1 MEKWKMV
8 VAVFAVWISAA
19 AYAGD
24 SANGA
29 ARNDAGNCLC
39 ADGSADV
46 EDSVCTVDAV
56 GFADIEGSTASLRG
70 IRRQELF
77 AVDRTDT
84 ARAVSCYRIPAITT
98 APDGSLIA
106 AIDERVPSCGDL
118 KWSRDINIVM
128 RRSTDGGRTWSHIR
142 KVVDFPDG
150 QSASDPS
157 LITDTVSGTVFLF
170 YNYMD
175 HDAAKDVYFFH
186 VMRSTDNGRTWSAP
200 EDITSQVAP
209 EDWRSDFKF
218 LTSGQGAVTRDG
230 RLLHT
235 MVNLRKG
242 LHLIEST
249 DHGLTWHLIP
259 TPIVP
264 ADESKVIEL
273 PDGRWM
279 VNSRVNEGGCR
290 YIHISDDKGRSWT
303 SNPAPGLPDPGCNG
317 AIVNYPQ
324 YGEGGCLLFVNTA
337 DPEQRC
343 KLTLRYSLN
352 GGITWSDGL
361 ILVDGDAGYSDVTV
375 LHSGEI
381 AVFYERDGYVSAE
394 VAVVSPESLF
404 GVGRCRCE
412 E

>member
-1 MEKWKMV
+1 M

-39 ADGSADV
+39 TDGCVGVDNCMGAMEGDCAIVDADCARRDGSVDV
-46 EDSVCTVDAV
+46 
-56 GFADIEGSTASLRG
+56 EGSTDSLRG

-118 KWSRDINIVM
+118 KCGDLKWSRDINIVM
-128 RRSTDGGRTWSHIR
+128 RRSTDGGRTWSPIR

-186 VMRSTDNGRTWSAP
+186 VMRSTDSQ
-200 EDITSQVAP
+200 TS
-209 EDWRSDFKF
+209 S
-218 LTSGQGAVTRDG
+218 S
-230 RLLHT
+230 
-235 MVNLRKG
+235 
-242 LHLIEST
+242 
-249 DHGLTWHLIP
+249 
-259 TPIVP
+259 
-264 ADESKVIEL
+264 
-273 PDGRWM
+273 
-279 VNSRVNEGGCR
+279 
-290 YIHISDDKGRSWT
+290 
-303 SNPAPGLPDPGCNG
+303 
-317 AIVNYPQ
+317 
-324 YGEGGCLLFVNTA
+324 
-337 DPEQRC
+337 
-343 KLTLRYSLN
+343 
-352 GGITWSDGL
+352 
-361 ILVDGDAGYSDVTV
+361 
-375 LHSGEI
+375 
-381 AVFYERDGYVSAE
+381 
-394 VAVVSPESLF
+394 
-404 GVGRCRCE
+404 
-412 E
+412 

>member
-1 MEKWKMV
+1 MA
-8 VAVFAVWISAA
+8 AVFAVWISAA

-29 ARNDAGNCLC
+29 ARNDAGNRLC
-39 ADGSADV
+39 TDGSADV

-128 RRSTDGGRTWSHIR
+128 RRSTDGGRTWSPIR

-186 VMRSTDNGRTWSAP
+186 VMRSTDPRRPSPAHDGQPP
-200 EDITSQVAP
+200 E
-209 EDWRSDFKF
+209 
-218 LTSGQGAVTRDG
+218 G
-230 RLLHT
+230 
-235 MVNLRKG
+235 
-242 LHLIEST
+242 
-249 DHGLTWHLIP
+249 
-259 TPIVP
+259 
-264 ADESKVIEL
+264 
-273 PDGRWM
+273 
-279 VNSRVNEGGCR
+279 
-290 YIHISDDKGRSWT
+290 
-303 SNPAPGLPDPGCNG
+303 PAPDREHRPRPYLASDTHSHCPCRR
-317 AIVNYPQ
+317 V
-324 YGEGGCLLFVNTA
+324 EGDRA
-337 DPEQRC
+337 
-343 KLTLRYSLN
+343 
-352 GGITWSDGL
+352 
-361 ILVDGDAGYSDVTV
+361 A
-375 LHSGEI
+375 
-381 AVFYERDGYVSAE
+381 
-394 VAVVSPESLF
+394 
-404 GVGRCRCE
+404 
-412 E
+412 